1 MAKMKPLIRRRKKI
15 AKAAPK
21 AEDFGQRGE
30 PLNRSHPFYFGFLA
44 AAGAVTA
51 ITLLRALASVSQVF
65 VLIIIALFFA
75 AGLNPSVLFF
85 QKRGL
90 KRGPAVAVVL
100 SSVIAFIAVFV
111 WVAVPPIIDQVNA
124 LINNA
129 PSIIASLKNN
139 VTLNHLNENFGIID
153 SLQKKAESSI
163 KDGQLMVKAFGGV
176 IGVGKAVISGVV
188 ASLTIIIL
196 TLYFLATLPTATKK
210 VYRIFPLTRRDR
222 ISKLSDA
229 IIFRVGV
236 FVGGQITVAFIA
248 GIFTLILGLA
258 IDLPYK
264 TALALLVVICGLIP
278 LIGHFIGITIL
289 TMVALTKSPTA
300 AIISFIAYVI
310 YQQIEN
316 YLIMPRIMAKSLS
329 IPGLVTII
337 AVMIGSSLLGLV
349 GGILAVPLAAA
360 VLLILEEVVY
370 PQSDRS

>member
-1 MAKMKPLIRRRKKI
+1 MNINDI
-15 AKAAPK
+15 V
-21 AEDFGQRGE
+21 EIHDD
-30 PLNRSHPFYFGFLA
+30 
-44 AAGAVTA
+44 
-51 ITLLRALASVSQVF
+51 
-65 VLIIIALFFA
+65 
-75 AGLNPSVLFF
+75 LNPKLWYENNLRREVEYKLL
-85 QKRGL
+85 QI
-90 KRGPAVAVVL
+90 A
-100 SSVIAFIAVFV
+100 IAFITLFI
-111 WVAVPPIIDQVNA
+111 WIAVPPIVDQVNA

-139 VTLNHLNENFGIID
+139 STLNHLNENFGIID

-188 ASLTIIIL
+188 AALTIIIL

-210 VYRIFPLTRRDR
+210 VYRIIPLSRRDR

-289 TMVALTKSPTA
+289 TMVALTKSPTT
-300 AIISFIAYVI
+300 AIIAFIAYVI

-370 PQSDRS
+370 PRTDIT